1 MLDYLIPATAVIV
14 AFVAVGLL
22 IMAGP
27 RVTQAL
33 FYPHM
38 IDDEFIT
45 AIVAHVTET
54 IRELDLGKTKRRHSQ
69 HLIEEAARHAVA
81 EMWTAAFRGNYKPTR
96 TWPRCV
102 AILLEDQK
110 QVVIDLWIGHDY
122 HEHEIPRPWVIELGE

>member
-1 MLDYLIPATAVIV
+1 MLDYLIPVIAVLV
-14 AFVAVGLL
+14 ALIAIGLI

-38 IDDEFIT
+38 IDDEFIE
-45 AIVAHVTET
+45 AIVSHVTET
-54 IRELDLGKTKRRHSQ
+54 IRELDLGKQRRRQAQ

-81 EMWTAAFRGNYKPTR
+81 EMWTAAFPGNYKPTR

-102 AILLEDQK
+102 AIVLDNPRR
-110 QVVIDLWIGHDY
+110 VAIDLWIGHDY
-122 HEHEIPRPWVIELGE
+122 HELQIPRPWEIPLED

>member
-1 MLDYLIPATAVIV
+1 MPDYILIPIACVV
-14 AFVAVGLL
+14 AFSVLGLL
-22 IMAGP
+22 FAAGP
-27 RVTQAL
+27 RVSQAL

-38 IDDEFIT
+38 IDDEFIL

-54 IRELDLGKTKRRHSQ
+54 IKELDLGKTKRRHAQ

-102 AILLEDQK
+102 AILIDNPRR
-110 QVVIDLWIGHDY
+110 VVIDLWIGHDY
-122 HEHEIPRPWVIELGE
+122 HELEIPKPWEIELD